1 MLESK
6 TQTIDIHAARE
17 RAREELSLH
26 IESAAQTMHRLNL
39 LNYSD
44 QPDAKKMMGEA
55 RHLCDTAKSIE
66 IRAWKLQILNGEF
79 PA

>member
-6 TQTIDIHAARE
+6 TVTIDTHAARE

-26 IESAAQTMHRLNL
+26 IERAAQATHHLNL

-44 QPDAKKMMGEA
+44 PPDAKKMMDEA
-55 RHLCDTAKSIE
+55 RRLCDAAKSIE
-66 IRAWKLQILNGEF
+66 IRAWKLQILDGEF